1 MAFQIT
7 EDDVV
12 NVLNSHNVDLED
24 SMESVMLMIDDVE
37 IDKAALSIDI
47 DPEDDDNDILMK
59 QTEAAYDEIAWQL
72 FQAGF
77 ITENQI
83 SKYGNPDLLKKMIE
97 NQ

>member
-37 IDKAALSIDI
+37 IDKAALSVDI